1 MYVNLSE
8 EGFRAYWSERF
19 EVELGAKLH
28 AYYGLPV
35 SIEVTKDF
43 AHDFLSMQI
52 NRPLNVHE
60 EGESFLDYTA
70 KELAIRITFELEEKE
85 GWNLFKGLQEP
96 LSSRVFHYLT
106 KLRSVD

>member
-1 MYVNLSE
+1 MPE
-8 EGFRAYWSERF
+8 ARF
-19 EVELGAKLH
+19 IP
-28 AYYGLPV
+28 YYGLPV
-35 SIEVTKDF
+35 SIEVTQDF

-70 KELAIRITFELEEKE
+70 KELAIRITFELEEKD